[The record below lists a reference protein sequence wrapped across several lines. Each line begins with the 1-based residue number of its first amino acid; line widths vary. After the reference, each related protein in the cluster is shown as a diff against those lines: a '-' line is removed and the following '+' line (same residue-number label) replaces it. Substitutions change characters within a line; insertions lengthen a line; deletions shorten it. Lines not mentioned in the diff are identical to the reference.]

1 MLPQW
6 CDERWF
12 LLPCISLIVFYI
24 AARFFWPLLFERSE
38 RGPKGRVRGA
48 SFPFFVMHASINW
61 KLRFHIAKIPLFFDH
76 AAKKSVKNCY
86 HFETSSFQ
94 GAPTNFRLVYVFRHP
109 QRMRFGFKKKISKID
124 RKLPEISRLKKSE
137 IFCTFRVIQL

>member
-1 MLPQW
+1 M
-6 CDERWF
+6 EKKRK
-12 LLPCISLIVFYI
+12 SNGTH
-24 AARFFWPLLFERSE
+24 LFERSE

-61 KLRFHIAKIPLFFDH
+61 KLRFHIAKSAFFLTMRAH

-137 IFCTFRVIQL
+137 IFYIFRVIQL